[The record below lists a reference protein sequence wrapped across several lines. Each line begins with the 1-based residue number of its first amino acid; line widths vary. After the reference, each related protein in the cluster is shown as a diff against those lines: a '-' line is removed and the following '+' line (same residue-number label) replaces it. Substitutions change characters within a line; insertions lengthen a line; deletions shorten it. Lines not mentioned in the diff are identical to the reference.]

1 MTLPADPRIIV
12 ALDEPDLA
20 SARHLVEALGD
31 HVSYYKI
38 GLTLLGQGGLSLTE
52 ELGAR
57 GKQVF
62 QDWKLHDIG
71 AQVEGAAEA
80 ISRGAC
86 DMLTVHAE
94 PQVMK
99 AAVRGRQGHTKL
111 LGVTV
116 MTTLKQDD
124 LDEMGYGMALEDLVK
139 RRVDQAVE
147 AGMDGVVASPHE
159 AAIIRARVPADFLIV
174 TPGVRPAWAD
184 ANDQKRIATPADAI
198 RNGATHM
205 VIGRPIT
212 RAPDPVVA
220 VQAILAELQG

>member
-1 MTLPADPRIIV
+1 MTLPADPRLIV

-20 SARHLVEALGD
+20 SARHLVDVLGE
-31 HVSYYKI
+31 HVSFYKI
-38 GLTLLGQGGLSLTE
+38 GLTLLGQGGLVLAQ

-71 AQVEGAAEA
+71 AQVEGATEA
-80 ISRGAC
+80 ISKGVC
-86 DMLTVHAE
+86 DLLTVHAE
-94 PQVMK
+94 PQVMR
-99 AAVRGRQGHTKL
+99 AAVEGRVGTTKI

-116 MTTLKQDD
+116 MTSLKQDD
-124 LDEMGYGMALEDLVK
+124 LDAMGYGMALEDLV
-139 RRVDQAVE
+139 RHRVDQAVE
-147 AGMDGVVASPHE
+147 AGIDGVVASPHE
-159 AAIIRARVPADFLIV
+159 AAMIRARVPSDFLIV

-198 RNGATHM
+198 RNGASHM

-220 VQAILAELQG
+220 VQAILSELQA